1 MKKDELI
8 MKLLRKEDMQNRLQI
23 PKNLILTH
31 GRDYF
36 VEVYKDKIVLIPKKD
51 EVK

>member
-8 MKLLRKEDMQNRLQI
+8 MKLLRRVDIQNRLQI
-23 PKNLILTH
+23 PKNLILIY

-51 EVK
+51 EEK